1 MNKKKRQT
9 RFFTIM
15 IAMAAALVATPN
27 VLASTGSETGGD
39 GHGIATIF
47 LWVAILLVLAKLVSL
62 IERFGQ
68 PAVLG
73 ELVLGVVLGNLTLIG
88 VYWFAPMA
96 ENEIIKFMAEM
107 GVVILLF
114 QVGLETRVIE
124 MRQVGMRAALV
135 AIVGVVL
142 PFVLGT
148 YVIGPL
154 LLPNLSTNTYL
165 FLGAALTATSVG
177 ITARVFQDLGTLRSS
192 EAKIVLGAAVIDD
205 VLGLIVLAVVSAIV
219 TFGVVSVGQVAW
231 IIAKAV
237 LFLGGAII
245 LGQLIAPYISR
256 LFSKINAGI
265 GMKFV
270 LAFGSAL
277 VFANLAEAIGLAPI
291 VGAFTAG
298 LILEPVHFRD
308 FKDPDVVDHL
318 RETLKE
324 ADPQIKQSVGRVLE
338 AHSQRHVEE
347 LLEPIG
353 FLFVPIFFVLTGMA
367 VKLDTLFNPSILLV
381 ALGITVVAILG
392 KLVAGWVAGSG
403 IKKSVVGWGMVP
415 RGEVGL
421 IFATIGRSLGVV
433 SDEVFSVIIIMVIL
447 TTLMTPP
454 VLSFL
459 LKRQASSTE
468 QLSSTTS
475 SSPNPA
481 SV

>member
-1 MNKKKRQT
+1 MNKRQIRT
-9 RFFTIM
+9 FTIV
-15 IAMAAALVATPN
+15 IAIAAALIATPN
-27 VLASTGSETGGD
+27 VLASSGGETGGE
-39 GHGIATIF
+39 GHSIAVIF
-47 LWVAILLVLAKLVSL
+47 LWVAVLLVLAKLVSL

-88 VYWFAPMA
+88 IYWFTPMA

-135 AIVGVVL
+135 AVAGVIA

-148 YVIGPL
+148 YVVGPL
-154 LLPNLSTNTYL
+154 LLPGLSTNTYL

-177 ITARVFQDLGTLRSS
+177 ITARVFRDLGTLRSP

-219 TFGVVSVGQVAW
+219 TYGVVSVGQVSW

-245 LGQLIAPYISR
+245 VGQLVAPFISR

-277 VFANLAEAIGLAPI
+277 VFAYLAEAIGLAPI

-298 LILEPVHFRD
+298 LILEPVHFRN

-318 RETLKE
+318 KEVMKE
-324 ADPQIKQSVGRVLE
+324 ANPEIKEAIGRVLE
-338 AHSQRHVEE
+338 DHSKRHVEE
-347 LLEPIG
+347 LLEPVG

-367 VKLDTLFNPSILLV
+367 VKLDTLFNPSILMV

-392 KLVAGWVAGSG
+392 KLVAGWMAGRG
-403 IKKSVVGWGMVP
+403 VKKSIVGWGMVP

-421 IFATIGRSLGVV
+421 IFATIGKSLGVV

-447 TTLMTPP
+447 TTLLTPP

-459 LKRQASSTE
+459 LKRQADAPT
-468 QLSSTTS
+468 QLSPTAS
-475 SSPNPA
+475 SSPSPA
-481 SV
+481 SS

>member
-1 MNKKKRQT
+1 
-9 RFFTIM
+9 
-15 IAMAAALVATPN
+15 
-27 VLASTGSETGGD
+27 
-39 GHGIATIF
+39 
-47 LWVAILLVLAKLVSL
+47 
-62 IERFGQ
+62 
-68 PAVLG
+68 
-73 ELVLGVVLGNLTLIG
+73 LIG
-88 VYWFAPMA
+88 IHWFTPLA

-124 MRQVGMRAALV
+124 MRQVGMRAGLV
-135 AIVGVVL
+135 AVVGVIA
-142 PFVLGT
+142 PFALGT

-154 LLPNLSTNTYL
+154 LLPGLSANTYL

-177 ITARVFQDLGTLRSS
+177 ITARVFRDLGTLRSP

-219 TFGVVSVGQVAW
+219 SYGVVSISQVAW

-245 LGQLIAPYISR
+245 IGQLVAPYISK

-270 LAFGSAL
+270 LAFSSAL
-277 VFANLAEAIGLAPI
+277 VFAYLAEAIGLAPI

-298 LILEPVHFRD
+298 LILEPVHFRN

-318 RETLKE
+318 RDALQY

-338 AHSQRHVEE
+338 THSKRHVEE

-367 VKLDTLFNPSILLV
+367 VKIDTLFNPSILLV
-381 ALGITVVAILG
+381 ALGITVVAVLG
-392 KLVAGWVAGSG
+392 KLIAGWMAGG
-403 IKKSVVGWGMVP
+403 GVKKSIVGWGMVP

-421 IFATIGRSLGVV
+421 IFATIGKSLGVV

-447 TTLMTPP
+447 TTLLTPP

-459 LKRQASSTE
+459 LKRQQASASS
-468 QLSSTTS
+468 QLSPTAS
-475 SSPNPA
+475 SSPSPA
-481 SV
+481 SS